1 MVWNFM
7 ITEYLRKSTRVEADS
22 YEEAYDKVVDAVN
35 GERIVLDADDF
46 AERDIQTVAEY
57 ENSRGNARG
66 DDTHNKDYD
75 VDVDLT
81 EKEQED

>member
-35 GERIVLDADDF
+35 GERIVLYADDF

-57 ENSRGNARG
+57 ENSCGNARG

>member
-7 ITEYLRKSTRVEADS
+7 VTEYLRKSVRVEGDS

-35 GERIVLDADDF
+35 SERIVLDADDF
-46 AERDIQTVAEY
+46 AERDVQTVAEY

-66 DDTHNKDYD
+66 DDTHSESYD

-81 EKEQED
+81 KEGQED